1 MLDGIDKETSKIIH
15 VNSEFEC
22 EDGSNIV
29 QYYNRKTIFLTGATG
44 FLGKLIFEKILRTCE
59 GVKRIYILVR
69 PKKGVNI
76 NDRIDQLFAGPAMD
90 KMKEVNPNF
99 KDQVSLVPGDLL
111 LPYLGMS
118 EKSIQSFKDEVNIVI
133 HCGATVRFDQKL
145 REAAYINVRS
155 VRNLL
160 DISKETNGL
169 ESFLYIST
177 AYSHC
182 PRSEIGEE
190 FYDPPIEPDDLLKL
204 VEMLDEKKLKEI
216 TPILLDEWPNTYSF
230 TKAVAEN
237 LIKQESE
244 NLPLAIVRPS
254 IVIGAVKEPIPG
266 WIDSIYGP
274 TGLIVFGM
282 LGILRTIHGDP
293 DAKCDLVPVD
303 FVVNCIISAA
313 YQRAKLNQ
321 MPAISSIY
329 SHKMTPIFNYCY
341 SPNLPSI
348 TWGSYLAR
356 IKVLAASIDSTRC
369 LWYPA
374 GEVRRCIYLFKI
386 EKFFNMLPAHVADL
400 VFKIMGREQIAVKLM
415 ERLFNTTSVLNYFLR
430 RKWTFTTDNTQKL
443 FESLSSTDKNL
454 FDFNMDA
461 IDFESYTKDYLYAMR
476 IYIMKDPLETLE
488 AGRRHVL
495 KLHIIYYISWIVLF
509 AILYML
515 YHFLSTVFM

>member
-1 MLDGIDKETSKIIH
+1 MLDGNDEGTSKVIH
-15 VNSEFEC
+15 VNNEFEC

-29 QYYNRKTIFLTGATG
+29 RYYNEKTIFLTGATG
-44 FLGKLIFEKILRTCE
+44 FLGKLILEKILRTCK

-90 KMKEVNPNF
+90 RMKEVNPNF
-99 KDQVSLVPGDLL
+99 KDQVSVVPGDLL

-118 EKSIQSFKDEVNIVI
+118 EDRIQTFKDEVNIVI

-160 DISKETNGL
+160 DISKETDIL

-182 PRSEIGEE
+182 PRLEIGEE
-190 FYDPPIEPDDLLKL
+190 FYDPPIKPDDLLKL
-204 VEMLDEKKLKEI
+204 VEMLDEKKLIEM
-216 TPILLDEWPNTYSF
+216 TPIMLDEWPNTYSF

-254 IVIGAVKEPIPG
+254 IVTGAVKEPIPG

-274 TGLIVFGM
+274 TGLIVFAL
-282 LGILRTIHGDP
+282 LGILRTGHGNP
-293 DAKCDLVPVD
+293 DTISDLVPVD
-303 FVVNCIISAA
+303 YVVNCIIAAA
-313 YQRAKLNQ
+313 YQRAKFNR
-321 MPAISSIY
+321 MPAISSNHRNEI
-329 SHKMTPIFNYCY
+329 TPIFNYCY
-341 SPNLPSI
+341 SPNLPSM
-348 TWGSYLAR
+348 TWGYYLT
-356 IKVLAASIDSTRC
+356 KVGALAATVGSTRC
-369 LWYPA
+369 LWYPSA
-374 GEVRRCIYLFKI
+374 ELRRCIYLYKI
-386 EKFFNMLPAHVADL
+386 EKFFNMIPAYVADL
-400 VFKIMGREQIAVKLM
+400 VFKIMGREQIAVELM
-415 ERLFNTTSVLNYFLR
+415 ERLFKTTNVLNYFVR
-430 RKWTFTTDNTQKL
+430 RNWTFKTDNTQKL
-443 FESLSSTDKNL
+443 FKSLSCTDKNL

-461 IDFESYTKDYLYAMR
+461 IDFESYTMDYLYAIR
-476 IYIMKDPLETLE
+476 IYVMKDPLETLE
-488 AGRRHVL
+488 AGKRHVL
-495 KLHIIYYISWIVLF
+495 KLHIIYYISWIALF

-515 YHFLSTVFM
+515 YHFLSTIFM